1 MKQRKGFRGWFY
13 FRTGWSTYFVF
24 ILAAIN
30 TLTVTYFLAID
41 NYPTLKATFP
51 SFEIYVLVTI
61 SIGIP
66 LLVLVGYA
74 HFKKTLAFRS
84 ESDVLV
90 ESNPYM
96 RRNTVN
102 AETNVRLNLQLLS
115 LILKLSKNTIS
126 AEELEHIKK
135 FQKDVHDLIM
145 NRSLYNDLDI
155 DFINHEIRKIGLS
168 EYDEEN
174 KQLKKNDN

>member
-1 MKQRKGFRGWFY
+1 MKQRTGFRGWFY
-13 FRTGWSTYFVF
+13 FRMGWSTYFVF

-41 NYPTLKATFP
+41 NYPTLKAIFP
-51 SFEIYVLVTI
+51 SFEQYAVMMVC
-61 SIGIP
+61 IGIP
-66 LLVLVGYA
+66 LLILVGYA
-74 HFKKTLAFRS
+74 HFKKTLAYKS
-84 ESDVLV
+84 EADVIV
-90 ESNPYM
+90 ESNPYT

-102 AETNVRLNLQLLS
+102 GETNVRLNLQLLS
-115 LILKLSKNTIS
+115 LLLKLSKNTIS